1 MTNARNKVLYTGIT
15 NNLIKRVYQHKSG
28 ASKGFT
34 QKYKANKLL
43 YYEITDNIESAI
55 SREKQIKGG
64 SRKRKIELIN
74 SMNSKW
80 NDLYNELLGI
90 DSSQL
95 RRSSQ

>member
-1 MTNARNKVLYTGIT
+1 MLYTGIT